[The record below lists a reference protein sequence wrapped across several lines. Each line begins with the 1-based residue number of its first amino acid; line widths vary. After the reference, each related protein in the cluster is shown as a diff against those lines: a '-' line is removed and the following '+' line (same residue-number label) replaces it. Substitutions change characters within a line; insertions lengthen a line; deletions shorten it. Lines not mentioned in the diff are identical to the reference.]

1 MILVELHPRRM
12 ARAGGGTAAG
22 LLARMCELGY
32 CDISHSGAVCDERW
46 LNITRTIRCAVHGVC
61 NSSCMFQ
68 LHLSLRIPLQAPFV
82 TSRDASTAVGT
93 I

>member
-12 ARAGGGTAAG
+12 AGAGGGTAAG

-46 LNITRTIRCAVHGVC
+46 LNITRTIRCARPRRV
-61 NSSCMFQ
+61 
-68 LHLSLRIPLQAPFV
+68 PLAEHC
-82 TSRDASTAVGT
+82 RDA
-93 I
+93 